1 LLVRGALR
9 FEASTNV
16 GNALPVAPD
25 LLARDFDASK
35 TVHIRA
41 VEIAYKGSDDSGVKL
56 AVVIDLFSSQMAG
69 SSLTAS
75 VPSRSSGQ

>member
-1 LLVRGALR
+1 MRGALR
-9 FEASTNV
+9 LEASTNV
-16 GNALPVAPD
+16 GNDLPVVPD
-25 LLARDFDASK
+25 LLVRDFDVSK

-41 VEIAYKGSDDSGVKL
+41 VEIAYKASDDSGVKL
-56 AVVIDLFSSQMAG
+56 AVVIDLCSSQMAG